1 MAKAKIKRIRD
12 NEAGTVSLD
21 LLETGEAL
29 SLTFDS
35 LSPEIQRN
43 LGITGMVDAVT
54 SAANKA
60 KVSPFVAM
68 SKKWE
73 NLVAGI
79 LSTRGEGVAKITDLV
94 SALMEYSGQTQS
106 EVEEKLDGM
115 KAADE
120 TNGTKDVAKLKKHPD
135 LQPIL
140 ERMKTER
147 QKEREKVAKAAK
159 KENEAPLEF

>member
-35 LSPEIQRN
+35 LSPEIQRS

-79 LSTRGEGVAKITDLV
+79 LTTRGEGIAKLTDLV
-94 SALMEYSGQTQS
+94 AALMEATNQPQD
-106 EVEEKLDGM
+106 EAERIIAEL
-115 KAADE
+115 KAKDAA
-120 TNGTKDVAKLKKHPD
+120 NGTKDMAALKNHSK
-135 LQPIL
+135 IKVVL

-147 QKEREKVAKAAK
+147 QKEREKVAKVAAK
-159 KENEAPLEF
+159 GDETPLPI